1 MKNRLPISV
10 HALLFL
16 VTWVTII
23 NTAYEVKVIIN
34 FGFNFLAKNDN
45 YQNSRSLRF
54 YCMVNGANI
63 HRQINFAI
71 FLNQE
76 INNTFWRFLTCFLLV
91 I

>member
-34 FGFNFLAKNDN
+34 FGFNFLAKN
-45 YQNSRSLRF
+45 
-54 YCMVNGANI
+54 
-63 HRQINFAI
+63 
-71 FLNQE
+71 E
-76 INNTFWRFLTCFLLV
+76 
-91 I
+91 